1 MINYTPFQVFRLI
14 RKIYLYVVFISEH
27 YCKCKL
33 NKRSCRLYSLGGSVR
48 FGEEN
53 FYVDPVTLESLTL
66 ANAVRDSDEVISG
79 VLLSPSGHRFEI
91 CNGVPNLVYPF
102 ELPTADR
109 EALQQSEERV
119 DGYDRYLPLTFNT
132 YGEDEQ
138 SVRNAMIDKL
148 DLRPG
153 SIVLETGAGT
163 GRDSEIIAQRLG
175 ADGKLYIQD
184 LSPSFL
190 DKNIG
195 RMRDGN
201 THVEPALANG
211 YYLPFAENSFDA
223 CYHFGGINAFGDIK
237 RAFSEMAR
245 VTKPGGK
252 VVVGDESMPPWLR
265 ETEFGRIL
273 MNSNPEFTYPLPLD
287 KLPVEARKPRLEW
300 IIGGVFYVI
309 DFVVGEGEPYA
320 DFDFPIPGVRGGTH
334 RTRFY
339 GQLEGITPEAKRLA
353 YEARAKTGKSMHQ
366 WLDDVVTQAAIRD
379 IEFNG

>member
-1 MINYTPFQVFRLI
+1 M
-14 RKIYLYVVFISEH
+14 
-27 YCKCKL
+27 
-33 NKRSCRLYSLGGSVR
+33 R

-66 ANAVRDSDEVISG
+66 SDAVRDGDEVMSG
-79 VLLSPSGHRFEI
+79 VLISPSGHRFEI

-102 ELPTADR
+102 ELPAVDR
-109 EALQQSEERV
+109 EALQQSEDRV
-119 DGYDRYLPLTFNT
+119 DGYDRYLPLTFST

-153 SIVLETGAGT
+153 AIVLETGAGT
-163 GRDSEIIAQRLG
+163 GRDSEIIARRLG
-175 ADGKLYIQD
+175 ADGRLYIQD

-190 DKNIG
+190 AKNIE
-195 RMRDGN
+195 RMRGTN
-201 THVEPALANG
+201 AHVEPALANG

-223 CYHFGGINAFGDIK
+223 CYHFGGINAFGNIK

-252 VVVGDESMPPWLR
+252 VVVGDENMPPWLR
-265 ETEFGRIL
+265 ETEFARIL
-273 MNSNPEFTYPLPLD
+273 MNSNPEFAYPLPLD
-287 KLPVEARKPRLEW
+287 KLPVEARKTRLEW

-309 DFVVGEGEPYA
+309 DFVVGEGEPTA

-334 RTRFY
+334 RTRYY
-339 GQLEGITPEAKRLA
+339 GQLEGVTPEAKRLA

-366 WLDDVVTQAAIRD
+366 WLDEVVRQAAMRD
-379 IEFNG
+379 IGLKD